1 MALKGSVADFLRI
14 LAVFLITWQLG
25 ARWHTSRELGAPT
38 ASARRPVEVARRDL
52 LADSAHG
59 TLVIV
64 TASYCHFCRDSIP
77 FYRSLFPLVRQRS
90 MRIVAVTPEDPQVNE
105 SYLSANGL
113 KLDAVLSARDVGMV
127 VEGTPSLLLLKA
139 GGPVAGSWVGR
150 LREREQK
157 EVIREA
163 MRLAAFGVATGG
175 RK

>member
-1 MALKGSVADFLRI
+1 MPLRAPIGDLLRI
-14 LAVFLITWQLG
+14 LAVALITWQLG
-25 ARWHTSRELGAPT
+25 ARWHASRVPGGPT
-38 ASARRPVEVARRDL
+38 ASGRVIDIARRDL

-59 TLVIV
+59 ALVIV

-77 FYRSLFPLVRQRS
+77 FYRSLFPLVRRKS

-113 KLDAVLSARDVGMV
+113 RVDAVLSAREVGMV

-139 GGPVAGSWVGR
+139 GGLVAGSWVGR
-150 LREREQK
+150 LREGEQK

-163 MRLAAFGVATGG
+163 MQVAGSGAPIGG
-175 RK
+175 QK